1 MAKICLWCENLSIK
15 DIAVEYC
22 NNIQKVKSSVNS
34 ISQFATT
41 IHTAV
46 GTHMPYQVWDQLVLP
61 VGGGGD
67 IPVFTLAK
75 LVLGLA
81 TPEECKVELTYR
93 DGIPA
98 GRQSLSPLTV
108 LSIRFLFRYF

>member
-61 VGGGGD
+61 VGGGA
-67 IPVFTLAK
+67 VTF
-75 LVLGLA
+75 
-81 TPEECKVELTYR
+81 
-93 DGIPA
+93 
-98 GRQSLSPLTV
+98 QSLL
-108 LSIRFLFRYF
+108 